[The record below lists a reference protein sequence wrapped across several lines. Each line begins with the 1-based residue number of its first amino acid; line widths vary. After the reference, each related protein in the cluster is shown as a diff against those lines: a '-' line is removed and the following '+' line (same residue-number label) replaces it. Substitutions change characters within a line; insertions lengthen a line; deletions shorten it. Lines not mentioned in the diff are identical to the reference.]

1 MILQPTLSDIRRIL
15 PPNLVLLILKPGDK
29 NPIDKGW
36 PTITFEATQT
46 IDYQYRLEYATNIG
60 VLLGAPS
67 QNLCALDPDTD
78 PFLADVLF
86 RNPEFA
92 DWFRT
97 RGAKGGQIYFHCDGP
112 RPTKKGIIKV
122 PKDSPLAVGAKVGK
136 DGKIKIDKDGL
147 VQIGELRVEGCQSVL
162 IGIHPDTKKHYSWP
176 CDNPP
181 GKLNDLDKINWHPD
195 VVLSWKNGD
204 APHEEGS
211 HKEGSHEEGSQE
223 EGSAQERETSALSK
237 ATRIITIDYLWNYF
251 KLPDRK
257 GKTNNLKS
265 PFNKDD
271 KIGSFS
277 IYWKDGKQYFNEH
290 GDGGVDENDKKIQG
304 DSFDFYKR
312 FTKLE
317 TPEAFPPFIQLA
329 GLAPQIETGERSSPE
344 ETEGEFLEKATR
356 KAREWYGRKTIDVPK
371 PIAEEAFIGFPGRWV
386 RAIEKQTECNSD
398 NLLAQ
403 LMVALGTMFGR
414 YFYNYCVQNLFTN
427 EFLTVLGDSGIARKG
442 SALEKVKEFLK
453 LIDPGWAKRGIK
465 GGFPSG
471 EAIIH
476 FLRDPTP
483 GRDRQGKETIR
494 DPGNPDKRLLMVA
507 PEFARLLKFAERKGN
522 TLTEIL
528 REAWDSPEELS
539 NQAKNG
545 SDCASYPHLGLIS
558 HVTEK
563 ELRKFDPELISNG
576 FLNRMIFVLAFQARE
591 IPNPKPIEWPP
602 ELLEEFK
609 EIYRLAH
616 IPAELDISQLGAAP
630 EPQIKHIPLAE
641 EAESLWEK
649 IYYEHSNNKDEK
661 LNEIL
666 RRFNDHIR
674 VLALI
679 YALCDRSPVINI
691 PHLLAAK
698 AIMDHSRACAIS
710 IFSTFSSNKAANKIL
725 EALKRQFPAALTKTE
740 IYNEVFNRHLPT
752 SEIDEA
758 LAFLFQNN
766 LATVKVCAPTPS
778 IKKPTQKWFAIE

>member
-1 MILQPTLSDIRRIL
+1 MLDWDNETGLASNLQL
-15 PPNLVLLILKPGDK
+15 
-29 NPIDKGW
+29 NP
-36 PTITFEATQT
+36 
-46 IDYQYRLEYATNIG
+46 R
-60 VLLGAPS
+60 
-67 QNLCALDPDTD
+67 
-78 PFLADVLF
+78 LADSF
-86 RNPEFA
+86 QR
-92 DWFRT
+92 
-97 RGAKGGQIYFHCDGP
+97 RGANGAQIALYCNGK
-112 RPTKKGIIKV
+112 RPKKVCAIKV
-122 PKDSPLAVGAKVGK
+122 PISSPLAIGAKK
-136 DGKIKIDKDGL
+136 EPNKNGL
-147 VQIGELRVEGCQSVL
+147 VQIGEFRAEGGQSVL
-162 IGIHPDTKKHYSWP
+162 VGEHPDSSKENPIWFNWP
-176 CDNPP
+176 IDNPP
-181 GKLNDLDKINWHPD
+181 IDFNFEDIVWHPD
-195 VVLSWKNGD
+195 IVISGWNDSDKNGNQEKERENGTT
-204 APHEEGS
+204 PREGGRKKEEGES
-211 HKEGSHEEGSQE
+211 ILK
-223 EGSAQERETSALSK
+223 K
-237 ATRIITIDYLWNYF
+237 ARKIVTIDDLWKHFGFPN
-251 KLPDRK
+251 RK
-257 GKTNNLKS
+257 GKNLVSS
-265 PFNKDD
+265 PFRKGDD
-271 KIGSFS
+271 RPSFS
-277 IYWKDGKQYFNEH
+277 VFIGEDGVQRFKDH
-290 GDGGVDENDKKIQG
+290 GDNGDTEG
-304 DSFDFYKR
+304 DSFDFYQLV
-312 FTKLE
+312 TDLDWHS
-317 TPEAFPPFIQLA
+317 AFKAFVELA
-329 GLAPQIETGERSSPE
+329 GIDIATGAQK
-344 ETEGEFLEKATR
+344 TEVKEEFLEKETR
-356 KAREWYGRKTIDVPK
+356 EAQEWYNRKTIDVPK

-403 LMVALGTMFGR
+403 LMVALGTIFGR

-442 SALEKVKEFLK
+442 SALEKVKEFLR

-476 FLRDPTP
+476 FLRDPTF
-483 GRDRQGKETIR
+483 GRDKKGSETIR

-522 TLTEIL
+522 ILTEIL

-545 SDCASYPHLGLIS
+545 SDYASYPHLGLIS

-616 IPAELDISQLGAAP
+616 VPAELDISQLGAAP
-630 EPQIKHIPLAE
+630 EPQIKHIPLTE

-679 YALCDRSPVINI
+679 YALCDRSPVITVL
-691 PHLLAAK
+691 HLLAAK
-698 AIMDHSRACAIS
+698 AIMDHSRACAVS

-725 EALKRQFPAALTKTE
+725 EALKRQFPEALTKTE

-752 SEIDEA
+752 SEINEA

-766 LATVKVCAPTPS
+766 LATVKVCTPTPS
-778 IKKPTQKWFAIE
+778 VKKPTQKWFAVSVTTATLNRM